1 MVYSQPSMQLYY
13 QTATKPQ
20 KGTTVDMK
28 QKKFTTFQFQRPQQ
42 PSSFNLQKLIFPNLP
57 YPLDT
62 NTQGRNQRE
71 LTLRGGIFK
80 RSPEQDDLLASK
92 FMLRKETTSIRFS
105 HDNNLW
111 VTREIGSSG
120 SGFLKM
126 KVHVVPFP
134 FSNMR
139 FYCKGLGRG
148 RNRFLLLYFF
158 FQLLKQVA
166 PSLLY
171 AKFLLSSLIR
181 AFQLFAV
188 AGGTL
193 SFFSHKTYTFGC
205 NCCLHVC
212 LILV

>member
-1 MVYSQPSMQLYY
+1 MVYSQPNTQLYY

-28 QKKFTTFQFQRPQQ
+28 QKKITTFQFQRPQQ

-80 RSPEQDDLLASK
+80 RSPEQDDLLGSK
-92 FMLRKETTSIRFS
+92 FMLRKETTFIRFS

-126 KVHVVPFP
+126 KVHVVLPFP

-139 FYCKGLGRG
+139 FYCKGLSHVAEIG
-148 RNRFLLLYFF
+148 FFFCIF

-171 AKFLLSSLIR
+171 AKFLLFFFDKGILAVCSGSRDPFL
-181 AFQLFAV
+181 FQP
-188 AGGTL
+188 
-193 SFFSHKTYTFGC
+193 
-205 NCCLHVC
+205 
-212 LILV
+212 